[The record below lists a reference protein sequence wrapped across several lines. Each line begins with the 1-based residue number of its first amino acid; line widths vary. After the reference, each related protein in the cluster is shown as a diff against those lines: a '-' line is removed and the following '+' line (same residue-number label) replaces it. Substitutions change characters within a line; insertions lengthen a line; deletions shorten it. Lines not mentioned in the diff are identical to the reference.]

1 MCTRMAVLSLSLTG
15 AGLTVS
21 TQAVIAQAVTT
32 QAVTTRAAD
41 QATLD
46 LGRKEEARSC
56 VPCHSLRLIQSQ
68 RLARATWVKELDKM
82 AGWGSVMKDRDALL
96 EYLVA
101 NYGNDKPVPVPDMTR
116 NGK

>member
-1 MCTRMAVLSLSLTG
+1 MMRIRFAALLLSLSG
-15 AGLTVS
+15 AAL
-21 TQAVIAQAVTT
+21 
-32 QAVTTRAAD
+32 AAD

-46 LGRKEEARSC
+46 LGKKEEARSC
-56 VPCHSLRLIQSQ
+56 VPCHSLRIIHSQ

-82 AGWGSVMKDRDALL
+82 TGWGTVIKDRDALL

-101 NYGNDKPVPVPDMTR
+101 NYGNDKPIPTPDMTA